1 MTEDFAG
8 PVRVMLVDD
17 HAPFRRAMAFLV
29 GRQPDLEVVAQAG
42 SLEEARRHAA
52 SVSFDVAVLDL
63 GLPDGD
69 GVDVIRDLRQ
79 AGSGAAVM
87 ILSNTLDPTNLQR
100 ATDAGA
106 DEILAKFATP
116 DEIVGAIR
124 RLGSG

>member
-1 MTEDFAG
+1 MTEDRAG
-8 PVRVMLVDD
+8 PVRVMLVED
-17 HAPFRRAMAFLV
+17 HAAFRRAMAFLI
-29 GRQPDLEVVAQAG
+29 GQQPDLEVVAQAG

-87 ILSNTLDPTNLQR
+87 VLSNTLDPTNLQR

-106 DEILAKFATP
+106 DEMSAKFATP

>member
-1 MTEDFAG
+1 MTEDRAG
-8 PVRVMLVDD
+8 PVRVMLVED
-17 HAPFRRAMAFLV
+17 HAAFRRAMAFLI
-29 GRQPDLEVVAQAG
+29 GQQPDLEVVAQAG

-87 ILSNTLDPTNLQR
+87 VLSNTLDPTNLQR

-106 DEILAKFATP
+106 DEMLAKFATP

>member
-1 MTEDFAG
+1 MEDREG
-8 PVRVMLVDD
+8 PVRVMLVED
-17 HAPFRRAMAFLV
+17 HAAFRRAMAFLI
-29 GRQPDLEVVAQAG
+29 GQQPDLEVVAQAG

-87 ILSNTLDPTNLQR
+87 VLSNTLDPTNLQR

-106 DEILAKFATP
+106 DEMLAKFATP

>member
-1 MTEDFAG
+1 MTEDRAG
-8 PVRVMLVDD
+8 PVRVMLVED
-17 HAPFRRAMAFLV
+17 HAAFRRAMAFLI
-29 GRQPDLEVVAQAG
+29 GQQPDLEVVAQAG